1 MHPFNNWS
9 CCTWVDVYLSLAV
22 YMFDNYRYL
31 KLNVA
36 PQFFRVWTLNM
47 TSVMNVAHQE
57 VIAPLTT
64 ETSTLNFYVLFLQLT
79 DLPAKSCL

>member
-1 MHPFNNWS
+1 M
-9 CCTWVDVYLSLAV
+9 DVYLSLAV
-22 YMFDNYRYL
+22 YMFDNYL

-64 ETSTLNFYVLFLQLT
+64 ETSTLNFYVLFL
-79 DLPAKSCL
+79 